1 MPLLDSYACV
11 KAQKSGVLVP
21 ANGSKW
27 MGLIGSNPWRRK
39 NFVELGEDYLRADT
53 FAGVHTWEKQIINFL
68 KTHIEASDIPDLC
81 PPDDAFPT
89 VASPLTKENTFLLLE
104 WIRNLKQKRMLVDGN
119 FLRCIKLG
127 HWLRTY
133 VGDSLGY
140 RPPSQSFLLTPAF
153 GNLLKDICELV
164 DIPLVDQ
171 QFYDNKIID
180 YKEEL
185 ITIGVMSE
193 FVEACKFI
201 GRHLM
206 SLAANVNL
214 TRANVYSILNFIRF
228 LREKLLP
235 PEDFIKSI
243 KEGKWLRTLHGEQSP
258 VHSILF
264 DSEWTSAARI
274 SNLPFIDE
282 ELQIRANIV
291 FATYFSQVIAQG
303 LLWDRED
310 RIAELSELIK
320 LGWLLEFEEEAISFL
335 LKTKNL
341 QIFMEDVEFLKS
353 TFSTE

>member
-1 MPLLDSYACV
+1 M
-11 KAQKSGVLVP
+11 
-21 ANGSKW
+21 
-27 MGLIGSNPWRRK
+27 
-39 NFVELGEDYLRADT
+39 LGTYV
-53 FAGVHTWEKQIINFL
+53 G
-68 KTHIEASDIPDLC
+68 DL
-81 PPDDAFPT
+81 
-89 VASPLTKENTFLLLE
+89 
-104 WIRNLKQKRMLVDGN
+104 
-119 FLRCIKLG
+119 
-127 HWLRTY
+127 WLRTY
-133 VGDSLGY
+133 VGDSVGY
-140 RPPSQSFLLTPAF
+140 MPPSQSFLLTPAF
-153 GNLLKDICELV
+153 GNLLKDICELI

-193 FVEACKFI
+193 FGEACKFI

-243 KEGKWLRTLHGEQSP
+243 KEGKWLRTLHGEQCP

-282 ELQIRANIV
+282 EVQIRANIV
-291 FATYFSQVIAQG
+291 FATYFSQVLSHRNKSNRAAQRAQHATG
-303 LLWDRED
+303 RISFPQLREKINREQD
-310 RIAELSELIK
+310 APPTQGDFFKATHISRKTNEPIDELSRHYI
-320 LGWLLEFEEEAISFL
+320 
-335 LKTKNL
+335 
-341 QIFMEDVEFLKS
+341 
-353 TFSTE
+353 